1 MRFLPQLD
9 PNELVSFLLALGA
22 AIVIVF
28 FYSYRRFGEPTVE
41 RSSEDFVTQLLPKY
55 LATKEEYSG
64 GLLTY
69 IASMILILVA
79 FSLLGP
85 PVLNLVGVT
94 TDKVPGLVIPIVV
107 AFALVGLL
115 PNVRYLKD
123 IEWHI
128 RYFAHQRA
136 FIPAA
141 ALATAETLTAAGFD
155 FSQYR
160 ETEALAEME
169 GVDPADFDRP
179 RGSTLYDWARL
190 SCLLYALKSRY
201 DAYLDGE
208 MLNRYEHDLDGIY
221 QRRQSLLS
229 AAVEFKRMRLENPRY
244 TDERLRQQL
253 RIALWQLYILVGCAA
268 RRKLGQ
274 GEDIC
279 GVQTGLWWP
288 SADFPAKAYE
298 TFIWS
303 ISAGI
308 THGAAIFGSEH
319 IRSSLNRKDR
329 WFSTQGSVRAANPA
343 NYVRVAVGCG
353 VVGFVVISLWSLL
366 FQTPTWG
373 LVQGASAFALLP
385 AATGAFYAYHLDN
398 VELGTRPPRR
408 WEILAQAL
416 VTGAAGFIAAGVWL
430 SLGETAWT
438 EGLDWVLLVTVLGTV
453 VGASL
458 GWYLPDAAATRKYN
472 PLNDAKKERALSLE
486 AMATE
491 RFDSYD
497 TADEWLKTP
506 LPLLKGIAPIAA
518 AATIE
523 GYQDAVALLHR
534 PTQPAPAM

>member
-279 GVQTGLWWP
+279 GVWRN
-288 SADFPAKAYE
+288 F
-298 TFIWS
+298 
-303 ISAGI
+303 
-308 THGAAIFGSEH
+308 
-319 IRSSLNRKDR
+319 
-329 WFSTQGSVRAANPA
+329 
-343 NYVRVAVGCG
+343 
-353 VVGFVVISLWSLL
+353 GFV
-366 FQTPTWG
+366 P
-373 LVQGASAFALLP
+373 
-385 AATGAFYAYHLDN
+385 
-398 VELGTRPPRR
+398 
-408 WEILAQAL
+408 
-416 VTGAAGFIAAGVWL
+416 
-430 SLGETAWT
+430 
-438 EGLDWVLLVTVLGTV
+438 
-453 VGASL
+453 
-458 GWYLPDAAATRKYN
+458 
-472 PLNDAKKERALSLE
+472 
-486 AMATE
+486 
-491 RFDSYD
+491 
-497 TADEWLKTP
+497 
-506 LPLLKGIAPIAA
+506 
-518 AATIE
+518 
-523 GYQDAVALLHR
+523 R
-534 PTQPAPAM
+534 PT